1 MSDASKS
8 PLTFGNVLV
17 LSSCYLLIL
26 VASVMVGYLLG
37 IALLGVA
44 IALNYKV
51 LFGLLK
57 RYLWDQWLIINAET
71 MDRAYLGPQTRGA
84 QARAKP
90 AKAARSSRKKGRKG
104 RKGGK
109 SAAASVAGSGAGSG
123 AGPGAGSGAVAGV
136 AGVPDTAGW
145 KLDWRPLVILV
156 FVAVVLTLLEY
167 WGSRRIYNENLPVYF
182 PHVEGRWFRELGVSA
197 FGAEYQR
204 LGEYVYWVGFR
215 VVFFF
220 VLPALFIVWL
230 PGERLRE
237 YGLSFKGFF
246 KHLPIY
252 GILFLIVLPAVIAVS
267 FTDSFASHYPFYKPW
282 QNLLHPR
289 GLFWHDFL
297 IWEVLYML
305 QFFSLEFFFRGFM
318 LHALKRS
325 LGAYAVFVMAVPY
338 CMIHFGKPM
347 PETLGAVAAGVV
359 LGTLALRTGS
369 IWAGVMIHVSVA
381 WTMDWLALIQTG
393 RFPKTW

>member
-1 MSDASKS
+1 MSETSKS
-8 PLTFGNVLV
+8 PVTFGQVL
-17 LSSCYLLIL
+17 LMGSCYLLIL
-26 VASVMVGYLLG
+26 VVSVKVGYLLG

-44 IALNYKV
+44 IALNYRV
-51 LFGLLK
+51 LVGLLK
-57 RYLWDQWLIINAET
+57 RYLWDQWLIINAES
-71 MDRAYLGPQTRGA
+71 MEPRYLGPRGGA
-84 QARAKP
+84 KARPAKP
-90 AKAARSSRKKGRKG
+90 GTAKPGRKARRKKGKG
-104 RKGGK
+104 GKGGK
-109 SAAASVAGSGAGSG
+109 SGAAAAA
-123 AGPGAGSGAVAGV
+123 APAPAPAALAVS
-136 AGVPDTAGW
+136 TTGW

-156 FVAVVLTLLEY
+156 FAAVVLTLLEY
-167 WGSRRIYNENLPVYF
+167 WGSRKIYNENLPVYF
-182 PHVEGRWFRELGVSA
+182 PHVEGRGFRELGVSVA
-197 FGAEYQR
+197 GAEYQR

-220 VLPALFIVWL
+220 VLPALLIVGL

-237 YGLSFKGFF
+237 YGLSFKDFF

-267 FTDSFASHYPFYKPW
+267 FTDSFANHYPFYKPW
-282 QNLLHPR
+282 QNMLHPR

-305 QFFSLEFFFRGFM
+305 QFFALEFFFRGFL

-381 WTMDWLALIQTG
+381 WSMDWLALIQTG
-393 RFPKTW
+393 RFPKAW

>member
-1 MSDASKS
+1 MNDAAKT
-8 PLTFGNVLV
+8 PLTFGHVL
-17 LSSCYLLIL
+17 LMGSCYLLIL
-26 VASVMVGYLLG
+26 VVSIKVGYLLG
-37 IALLGVA
+37 IGLLGVA
-44 IALNYKV
+44 IVLNYKV
-51 LFGLLK
+51 LMGLLK
-57 RYLWDQWLIINAET
+57 RYLWDQWVIINAES
-71 MDRAYLGPQTRGA
+71 MDRAYLGPRTG
-84 QARAKP
+84 AKP
-90 AKAARSSRKKGRKG
+90 AKAAKAARKAGRKK

-109 SAAASVAGSGAGSG
+109 AGAGRG
-123 AGPGAGSGAVAGV
+123 TVVAEGV
-136 AGVPDTAGW
+136 GVDVAGW

-156 FVAVVLTLLEY
+156 FVALVLTLLEY
-167 WGSRRIYNENLPVYF
+167 WGGRKVYNENLPVFF
-182 PHVEGRWFRELGVSA
+182 PHVEGRGFRELGVSV
-197 FGAEYQR
+197 FGTEYQR

-220 VLPALFIVWL
+220 VLPALFIVAL

-237 YGLSFKGFF
+237 YGLSFKNFF

-252 GILFLIVLPAVIAVS
+252 GILFLIVLPAVVAVS

-282 QNLLHPR
+282 VHAAHPR
-289 GLFWHDFL
+289 GLYWHDFL
-297 IWEVLYML
+297 IWEVLYMF

-318 LHALKRS
+318 LQSLKRS

-381 WTMDWLALIQTG
+381 WAMDWLALIQTG
-393 RFPKTW
+393 RFPKVW

>member
-1 MSDASKS
+1 MSDSSKY
-8 PLTFGNVLV
+8 PLTFGSGL
-17 LSSCYLLIL
+17 LMGSCYLLIL
-26 VASVMVGYLLG
+26 VVSVKVGYLLG
-37 IALLGVA
+37 IALLGLAV
-44 IALNYKV
+44 ALNYKV
-51 LFGLLK
+51 FFGLLK
-57 RYLWDQWLIINAET
+57 RYLWDQWIIINAES
-71 MDRAYLGPQTRGA
+71 MERRYLGPLTSG
-84 QARAKP
+84 KP
-90 AKAARSSRKKGRKG
+90 APAKRTRSKSKRKGRKG
-104 RKGGK
+104 RKGAKGSK
-109 SAAASVAGSGAGSG
+109 AAAAPAPAPAPAPALEGPSV
-123 AGPGAGSGAVAGV
+123 
-136 AGVPDTAGW
+136 AGW
-145 KLDWRPLVILV
+145 KLDWRPLVFLV
-156 FVAVVLTLLEY
+156 FAALVLTLLEY

-182 PHVEGRWFRELGVSA
+182 PHVENRGFRELGVSV
-197 FGAEYQR
+197 FGTEYQR

-220 VLPALFIVWL
+220 VLPALLIVSL

-237 YGLSFKGFF
+237 YGLSFKDFW

-267 FTDSFASHYPFYKPW
+267 FTDSFANHYPFYKPW
-282 QNLLHPR
+282 QNAAHPR
-289 GLFWHDFL
+289 GLGWHDLL

-305 QFFSLEFFFRGFM
+305 QFFSLEFFFRGFL
-318 LHALKRS
+318 LHSLKRS

-381 WTMDWLALIQTG
+381 WSMDFLALLQTG
-393 RFPKTW
+393 RFPKAW

>member
-1 MSDASKS
+1 MSDSSKT
-8 PLTFGNVLV
+8 PLTFGNVL
-17 LSSCYLLIL
+17 LMSSCYLLIL
-26 VASVMVGYLLG
+26 VVSVKVGYLLG
-37 IALLGVA
+37 IALLGLA

-57 RYLWDQWLIINAET
+57 RYLWDQWLIINAES
-71 MDRAYLGPQTRGA
+71 MDRAYLGPRGG
-84 QARAKP
+84 AKP
-90 AKAARSSRKKGRKG
+90 VRPARKTSRKG

-109 SAAASVAGSGAGSG
+109 TA
-123 AGPGAGSGAVAGV
+123 GAVAEAAAPAPDLAVGV
-136 AGVPDTAGW
+136 TGW
-145 KLDWRPLVILV
+145 KLDWRPLVFLV
-156 FVAVVLTLLEY
+156 FAAVVLTLLEY
-167 WGSRRIYNENLPVYF
+167 WGSRRIYNDNLPVYF
-182 PHVEGRWFRELGVSA
+182 PHVEGRGFGELGVAA
-197 FGAEYQR
+197 FGTEYQR

-215 VVFFF
+215 VLFFF
-220 VLPALFIVWL
+220 VLPALFIVAL

-267 FTDSFASHYPFYKPW
+267 FTDSFANHYPFYKPFK
-282 QNLLHPR
+282 NALHPR
-289 GLFWHDFL
+289 GLYWHDFL
-297 IWEVLYML
+297 IWEVIYML
-305 QFFSLEFFFRGFM
+305 QFFSLEFFFRGFL
-318 LHALKRS
+318 LHSLKRS

>member
-1 MSDASKS
+1 MSDTSKS
-8 PLTFGNVLV
+8 PVTFGQVL
-17 LSSCYLLIL
+17 LMGSCYLLIL
-26 VASVMVGYLLG
+26 VVSVKVGYLLG
-37 IALLGVA
+37 IALLGLA
-44 IALNYKV
+44 IALNYRV

-57 RYLWDQWLIINAET
+57 RYLWDQWLIINAES
-71 MDRAYLGPQTRGA
+71 MDRAYLGPQTGA
-84 QARAKP
+84 KVG
-90 AKAARSSRKKGRKG
+90 KAGRPVRKASRRK

-109 SAAASVAGSGAGSG
+109 PVIGAAPAA
-123 AGPGAGSGAVAGV
+123 PAV
-136 AGVPDTAGW
+136 DTTGW

-156 FVAVVLTLLEY
+156 FAAVVLTLLEY
-167 WGSRRIYNENLPVYF
+167 WGSRKIYNENLPVYF
-182 PHVEGRWFRELGVSA
+182 PHVEGRGFKELGVSVV
-197 FGAEYQR
+197 GAEYQR

-215 VVFFF
+215 VLFFF
-220 VLPALFIVWL
+220 VLPALLILGL

-246 KHLPIY
+246 KHLPVY

-267 FTDSFASHYPFYKPW
+267 FTDSFANHYPFYKPW
-282 QNLLHPR
+282 QNALHPR

-305 QFFSLEFFFRGFM
+305 QFFSLEFFFRGFL

-381 WTMDWLALIQTG
+381 WSMDWLALIQTG
-393 RFPKTW
+393 RFPKVW